1 MVPPDN
7 QIDLKNI
14 EGIKSLVDEGGY
26 DVEQLLSVLNA
37 LNVIKKNDAKKK
49 DQEEAEPEN
58 KVFLDKEFI
67 YETRDDVY
75 IYRDNRTKKQAKQ

>member
-49 DQEEAEPEN
+49 DQEEPEP
-58 KVFLDKEFI
+58 
-67 YETRDDVY
+67 
-75 IYRDNRTKKQAKQ
+75 

>member
-14 EGIKSLVDEGGY
+14 EGIKNLVDEGGY

-37 LNVIKKNDAKKK
+37 LNVIKKNDKKK
-49 DQEEAEPEN
+49 QEDAEPEEN
-58 KVFLDKEFI
+58 KVFLRNTLLALLI
-67 YETRDDVY
+67 TSP
-75 IYRDNRTKKQAKQ
+75 

>member
-14 EGIKSLVDEGGY
+14 EGIKNLVDEGGY

-37 LNVIKKNDAKKK
+37 LNVIKKNDAKKN
-49 DQEEAEPEN
+49 QENAEPEEN

-67 YETRDDVY
+67 LSL
-75 IYRDNRTKKQAKQ
+75 IHI

>member
-14 EGIKSLVDEGGY
+14 EGIKNLVDEGGY

-37 LNVIKKNDAKKK
+37 LNVIKKNDKKK
-49 DQEEAEPEN
+49 DSIKRE
-58 KVFLDKEFI
+58 KKE
-67 YETRDDVY
+67 R
-75 IYRDNRTKKQAKQ
+75 RRRK